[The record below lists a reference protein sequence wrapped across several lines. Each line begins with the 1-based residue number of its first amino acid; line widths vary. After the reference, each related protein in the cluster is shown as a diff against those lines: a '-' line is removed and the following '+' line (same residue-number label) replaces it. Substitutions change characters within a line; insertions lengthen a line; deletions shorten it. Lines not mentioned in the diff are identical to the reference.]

1 MAQELRRIDISRYPE
16 LVELAREVTSSDE
29 PAVLQAG
36 DEDLALM
43 TPRPNPKRRSL
54 KGRPFTLDDPLF
66 RLMGIGSSEVPG
78 GVSGNKHEAL
88 ARAHHTHRS

>member
-43 TPRPNPKRRSL
+43 TPRPNPSDARS
-54 KGRPFTLDDPLF
+54 
-66 RLMGIGSSEVPG
+66 
-78 GVSGNKHEAL
+78 
-88 ARAHHTHRS
+88 RAGP